1 MKAERLHELAD
12 AYGADLRRWP
22 ASERAFAESLL
33 AADPSLKAV
42 LDEAATLDALLNAA
56 SAPVPSAALTAR
68 ILAAAPKRKAH
79 GRLGR
84 AVWYLGAGW
93 AAAASCPPFTRLR
106 CLRSVFI
113 RAIGAPEASSAAFT
127 ACFSASVTPS
137 AGATSSAEAP
147 PEIRASTKSPSPK
160 PARRSSM
167 RRVAVSPARSG
178 TGCAAST
185 ISIPR
190 QGRA

>member
-56 SAPVPSAALTAR
+56 PAPVPSAALTAR
-68 ILAAAPKRKAH
+68 ILAAAPKRKPRS
-79 GRLGR
+79 RLGR

-93 AAAASCPPFTRLR
+93 AAAACAGVVAGVGLTTHLTADA
-106 CLRSVFI
+106 
-113 RAIGAPEASSAAFT
+113 RADAVLYQSSL
-127 ACFSASVTPS
+127 
-137 AGATSSAEAP
+137 
-147 PEIRASTKSPSPK
+147 
-160 PARRSSM
+160 
-167 RRVAVSPARSG
+167 
-178 TGCAAST
+178 TGVDDT
-185 ISIPR
+185 EVL
-190 QGRA
+190 G

>member
-42 LDEAATLDALLNAA
+42 LDEAARLDALLNAA
-56 SAPVPSAALTAR
+56 PTPVPSTALTAR
-68 ILAAAPKRKAH
+68 ILSAAPQRKAR

-93 AAAASCPPFTRLR
+93 AAAACAGVVAGVGLTTHLTADA
-106 CLRSVFI
+106 
-113 RAIGAPEASSAAFT
+113 RADAVLYQSSL
-127 ACFSASVTPS
+127 
-137 AGATSSAEAP
+137 
-147 PEIRASTKSPSPK
+147 
-160 PARRSSM
+160 
-167 RRVAVSPARSG
+167 
-178 TGCAAST
+178 TGVDDT
-185 ISIPR
+185 EVL
-190 QGRA
+190 G